1 MVSRGQVQ
9 NCFLG
14 SLYLPAPSVDNVGY
28 GRPHSVASSTNTN
41 RLNKSLFTGK
51 LVFLSD
57 CLLFDSGTKCL
68 TETVHT
74 YIHRAKL
81 DKTERHGRSGQSRK
95 RALKFFRSFRSIF
108 ALPAAPSW
116 GQKRFEETLFCFHS
130 LFHYLASPS

>member
-1 MVSRGQVQ
+1 MVPRGYIQ

-14 SLYLPAPSVDNVGY
+14 SLYLPAPSVDNVVY

-74 YIHRAKL
+74 
-81 DKTERHGRSGQSRK
+81 
-95 RALKFFRSFRSIF
+95 
-108 ALPAAPSW
+108 
-116 GQKRFEETLFCFHS
+116 
-130 LFHYLASPS
+130 